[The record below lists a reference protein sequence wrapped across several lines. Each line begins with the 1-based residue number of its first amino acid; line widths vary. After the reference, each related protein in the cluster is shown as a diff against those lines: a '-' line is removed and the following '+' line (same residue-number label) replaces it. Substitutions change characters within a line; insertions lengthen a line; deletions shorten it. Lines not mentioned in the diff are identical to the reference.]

1 MATNRVI
8 SSLCYFSVFF
18 APFIL
23 PIAIYFIVDD
33 EEVKNDAKKSLIS
46 HIIPILTLIGLVAM
60 VIFSSMA
67 NAGEGIFLSLFFGG
81 FIVVGILNLVVFIWN
96 IVKGIKVLQ
105 KA

>member
-1 MATNRVI
+1 MATNKVI

-33 EEVKNDAKKSLIS
+33 EEVKSDAKKSLIS
-46 HIIPILTLIGLVAM
+46 HIIPLLSLVALIAM

-67 NAGEGIFLSLFFGG
+67 HAGEGNFLYLFFGG
-81 FIVVGILNLVVFIWN
+81 FVVIAILNLIVFIWN